1 MNIILHI
8 GFIKD
13 IYYKTMTKQEYLD
26 NLDKQDLLCI
36 IKHGLRGSN
45 APEDVNVEDIYYLIG
60 CFYIADIM

>member
-1 MNIILHI
+1 
-8 GFIKD
+8 
-13 IYYKTMTKQEYLD
+13 MTKQEYLD